1 MYRAYTDM
9 LRAQTDW
16 DRDKAFAETKK
27 FAKET
32 LEQDSKNGK
41 AYLMLGRLLRLE
53 GKEERAR
60 QEFEKAVE
68 VANDRE
74 AELELRVLERRI
86 AKKADKPKS
95 GLFFWKKP

>member
-1 MYRAYTDM
+1 MYRAYNDM

-32 LEQDSKNGK
+32 LEQDAKNGK
-41 AYLMLGRLLRLE
+41 AHLMLGRLWKLE
-53 GKEERAR
+53 GKEDRAR
-60 QEFEKAVE
+60 QEFELAVE
-68 VANDRE
+68 VANDKE
-74 AELELRVLERRI
+74 AELELRVIQRRM
-86 AKKADKPKS
+86 AKKTEKQKS